1 MRGLVAVVEHVVGQR
16 GQAVLVDELVTAQ
29 LRIRSA
35 GSTKAWKPMKP
46 IDDVPTDQVN
56 LWLMLALTFST
67 GVIDAVG
74 YLGLDNVFT
83 GNMTGNVLLMGM
95 AFAGGADL
103 PILRPA
109 LALVF
114 FMLGAVLAGRMLRRG
129 PDGWSWRVSVAV
141 MVVAAVLTLL
151 AVFTALV
158 DVQVN
163 AVLGSITTSCMSA
176 AMGIQA
182 ATAKRLKVADITT
195 VVITSTIT
203 GLASESKLAGG
214 DGKLWVRRTLAPALL
229 IGGAFGGAAALR
241 MGLWLGLALSAVIST
256 AVAIFGDVR
265 YRRERG
271 ARLP

>member
-1 MRGLVAVVEHVVGQR
+1 
-16 GQAVLVDELVTAQ
+16 
-29 LRIRSA
+29 
-35 GSTKAWKPMKP
+35 MKP
-46 IDDVPTDQVN
+46 LDDVSTDQVN

-74 YLGLDNVFT
+74 YLGLDKVFT

-103 PILRPA
+103 PVVRPS
-109 LALVF
+109 LALVS

-129 PDGWSWRVSVAV
+129 PEGWSSRVSVAV
-141 MVVAAVLTLL
+141 MVVAAGLTLL

-158 DVQVN
+158 DVQVKD
-163 AVLGSITTSCMSA
+163 VLGSVTTSSMSA

-182 ATAKRLKVADITT
+182 ATAKRLKVAEITT

-203 GLASESKLAGG
+203 GLASESRLAGG
-214 DGKLWVRRTLAPALL
+214 DGRLWVRRALAPALL
-229 IGGAFGGAAALR
+229 IAGAFAGAAALR
-241 MGLWLGLALSAVIST
+241 LGLWLGLALSAAIST
-256 AVAIFGDVR
+256 AVALFGYVR
-265 YRRERG
+265 YRRERR